1 MLPYVV
7 PAQAGVI
14 PITIIENKGIAS
26 CTRTGGGDPVRI
38 DKNGQKS
45 QKLFNDKVSVSI
57 NPDTG
62 NLIQV
67 NPYNR

>member
-1 MLPYVV
+1 MILTK
-7 PAQAGVI
+7 QKI
-14 PITIIENKGIAS
+14 LIERIG